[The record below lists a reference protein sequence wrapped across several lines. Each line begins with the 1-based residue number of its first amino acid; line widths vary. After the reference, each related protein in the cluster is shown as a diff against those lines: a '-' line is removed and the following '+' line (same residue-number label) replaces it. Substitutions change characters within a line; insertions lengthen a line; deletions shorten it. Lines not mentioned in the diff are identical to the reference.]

1 MKKVIKKTVAKKYQ
15 KGGKV
20 GSGAAK
26 KAVADAKTNAE
37 MKKLE
42 GQGKPNSTTKGLYK
56 GGSYDSK
63 GAVKEKYDVSS
74 KKGDRKIYNAF
85 IGDVSRLTH
94 NPTTGRTTSERMDT
108 TGFSAGKKTF
118 TKNTTVESKSGAPLQ
133 KSSKTVDRKDVP
145 KTLKKMQ
152 SFRKGGNIKSKKK

>member
-26 KAVADAKTNAE
+26 KAASDAKTNAE

-42 GQGKPNSTTKGLYK
+42 GQGIPNSTTKGVYK
-56 GGSYDSK
+56 GGSYNSK
-63 GAVKEKYDVSS
+63 GAIKEKYDVSS
-74 KKGDRKIYNAF
+74 KKGDRKIYYSV
-85 IGDVSRLTH
+85 IGETGTSTY
-94 NPTTGRTTSERMDT
+94 NPTSGKVTLERMDT
-108 TGFSAGKKTF
+108 TGFSAGKKKF
-118 TKNTTVESKSGAPLQ
+118 TKNTTIQSKSGAPLER
-133 KSSKTVDRKDVP
+133 SSKTVDRKDVP